1 MLLSHLG
8 WLILVLLAA
17 LAPGLVKLVLLVVDV
32 DRQQL
37 LLLQLNACMPVAV
50 YGTNAISIISS
61 LKQFGNI
68 TINSDDPINY
78 W

>member
-32 DRQQL
+32 DRQRL
-37 LLLQLNACMPVAV
+37 LLLQLNACMQVAV
-50 YGTNAISIISS
+50 YGENAISIISS
-61 LKQFGNI
+61 LKQFRNI